1 MAMAMAS
8 KSNKHFSTQLLLC
21 LLLLVW
27 AAIAGITVL
36 WYSHTPDLPW
46 IYIALVGLV
55 LSGFALVIAN
65 NFGSFIDHI
74 HHALKRAEIRYDI
87 KSDRQHQQ
95 SLKTVYCRLIELY
108 NFMRNHADEIER
120 DKQAAMREVQEKI
133 KMKRELTNNINH
145 ELKTPIA
152 SISGYVET
160 LMLNPDLEPEQRE
173 DFLKKCYAQTERL
186 ASLLRDV
193 STISRLEETGLDKA
207 AMEKIDIYKVVQGTF
222 SDVMAARENQNFK
235 LSINFSIN
243 TFVYGDP
250 SLIQSI
256 FLNLTNNSV
265 AYSGG
270 NNIFVRITQEDK
282 DFYTFVFA
290 DNGTGVDEMHIVHL
304 FERFYRADKGR
315 SRKMG
320 GTGLGL
326 AIVKNAVL
334 QHRGRISVANGEYG
348 GLQFTFTLPKHA
360 LQPIEEEI
368 GESTEVE
375 L

>member
-1 MAMAMAS
+1 MVMVMAS
-8 KSNKHFSTQLLLC
+8 KYKKHFATLLFGYITA
-21 LLLLVW
+21 LVW
-27 AAIAGITVL
+27 TGVGGVALLWHVHSQHVL
-36 WYSHTPDLPW
+36 WVYVLL
-46 IYIALVGLV
+46 IGVVLMGLALVV
-55 LSGFALVIAN
+55 ASS
-65 NFGSFIDHI
+65 FGSFIDHVSI
-74 HHALKRAEIRYDI
+74 ALRRAEVRYGRRNGQR
-87 KSDRQHQQ
+87 STT
-95 SLKTVYCRLIELY
+95 SLKVLYCRLIELY
-108 NFMRNHADEIER
+108 NVMQNTAEEIER
-120 DKQAAMREVQEKI
+120 DKQAAMREVQSKI

-160 LMLNPDLEPEQRE
+160 LMLNPDLEPEQR
-173 DFLKKCYAQTERL
+173 DAFLRKCYAQTERL

-207 AMEKIDIYKVVQGTF
+207 AMEKIDIYKVVQSTF

-282 DFYTFVFA
+282 DYYTFVFA
-290 DNGTGVDEMHIVHL
+290 DNGMGVDETHIVHL

-348 GLQFTFTLPKHA
+348 GLQFTFTLPKHE
-360 LQPIEEEI
+360 LQPIADQDDAQ
-368 GESTEVE
+368 EVE

>member
-1 MAMAMAS
+1 MAMALKS
-8 KSNKHFSTQLLLC
+8 KKRFTTQLFLC
-21 LLLLVW
+21 MLSVLWGSLSVFLLLW
-27 AAIAGITVL
+27 YTYAG
-36 WYSHTPDLPW
+36 TPPW
-46 IYIALVGLV
+46 TPTILIGCFF
-55 LSGFALVIAN
+55 SGCSFVVAHR
-65 NFGSFIDHI
+65 FGAFIDHVNI
-74 HHALKRAEIRYDI
+74 ALQRAEIRYEVKQKHS
-87 KSDRQHQQ
+87 KSN
-95 SLKTVYCRLIELY
+95 LKVLYCRLIELY
-108 NFMRNHADEIER
+108 NLMQSNAAEIER
-120 DKQAAMREVQEKI
+120 DRQAAISEVQDKI

-186 ASLLRDV
+186 ASLLKDV

-207 AMEKIDIYKVVQGTF
+207 TMEKIDIYKVVQGTF

-290 DNGTGVDEMHIVHL
+290 DNGTGVDDMHIVHL

-348 GLQFTFTLPKHA
+348 GLQFTFTLPKHP
-360 LQPIEEEI
+360 LPTIEEAEASEEI
-368 GESTEVE
+368 VA
-375 L
+375 